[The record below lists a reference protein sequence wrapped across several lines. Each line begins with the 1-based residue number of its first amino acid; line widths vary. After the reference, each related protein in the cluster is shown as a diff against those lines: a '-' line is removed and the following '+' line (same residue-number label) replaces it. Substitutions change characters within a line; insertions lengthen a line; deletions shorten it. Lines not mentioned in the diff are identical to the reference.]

1 MALESIGGTTAA
13 GEGFGG
19 NQLPGTVPH
28 RHDHE
33 LTEEPRPPE
42 KPDKP
47 PDSRPLDQPQCR
59 PWLQHNA
66 RNVSRRQQ
74 ISQMERFQ
82 AAVEGAREGDDD
94 DTPRRGREQGRWT
107 PRARKLAT
115 SNGPHKG
122 GVTGALFLPFNNGL
136 SADDER
142 YLLTYGADA
151 TGRGNFQVW
160 DIVDG
165 DCMLV
170 FSVPKPQHGKADRD
184 SHGRVRD
191 CCLFFHQERG
201 DKRLKL
207 MSCGEDGGLRVW
219 CLAEL
224 LQAAQIH
231 AKPIDTAI
239 QRQATRSVLSRP
251 SRGNVGSAQ
260 KRSKVQVNDEYM
272 QTDRPWSD
280 IGDPASTDKNPR
292 YLACKVFDIA
302 DVDKRA
308 FTCTAGGLQ
317 IWTLS
322 KNEGANFTGSRVHR
336 FDFELKGLIC
346 NFLQVTKEHG
356 DDSGYGYQA
365 LTSGG
370 KAGHE
375 MQLWNLQEVH
385 SEQPAAIEIGNLDGH
400 THKINGCDVSSDGRY
415 ALSASTDRSARFW
428 DLKTRKELRMLLH
441 DSGCN
446 GCRVLEKGAIMKA
459 VTTAKDITGWDLFSG
474 EKLW

>member
-13 GEGFGG
+13 GEGCDG

-42 KPDKP
+42 KPDQL
-47 PDSRPLDQPQCR
+47 PDSRPLEQPQCR

-66 RNVSRRQQ
+66 RDVSRRQQ

-82 AAVEGAREGDDD
+82 AAVEGRRGAAREGDDD
-94 DTPRRGREQGRWT
+94 DTPRRGREQGRWN
-107 PRARKLAT
+107 PRARELAT

-122 GVTGALFLPFNNGL
+122 GVTGALFLPFNAAL

-170 FSVPKPQHGKADRD
+170 FSVPKPQNGKAD

-191 CCLFFHQERG
+191 CCFFFHQEHG

-224 LQAAQIH
+224 LQAAQIN

-239 QRQATRSVLSRP
+239 QRQAARSVLSRP
-251 SRGNVGSAQ
+251 SRGNVGSVQ

-280 IGDPASTDKNPR
+280 IGDASTDENPR
-292 YLACKVFDIA
+292 YLACKVFGIA

-308 FTCTAGGLQ
+308 FTCTAGGA
-317 IWTLS
+317 
-322 KNEGANFTGSRVHR
+322 ANMDSVKKRGCKF
-336 FDFELKGLIC
+336 
-346 NFLQVTKEHG
+346 HG
-356 DDSGYGYQA
+356 QPS
-365 LTSGG
+365 TS
-370 KAGHE
+370 
-375 MQLWNLQEVH
+375 L
-385 SEQPAAIEIGNLDGH
+385 
-400 THKINGCDVSSDGRY
+400 
-415 ALSASTDRSARFW
+415 
-428 DLKTRKELRMLLH
+428 
-441 DSGCN
+441 
-446 GCRVLEKGAIMKA
+446 
-459 VTTAKDITGWDLFSG
+459 
-474 EKLW
+474 